1 MAKVDEG
8 PVAATVYVVDD
19 DDGMRRALSLLLNTV
34 GYKTAAF
41 ASPKE
46 FLEKFKADTA
56 GCLVLDI
63 RMPGMSGLE
72 LQQHLNRMGS
82 MLPVIF
88 ITGHGDVPMAVQ
100 AMKEGAFEFVQKP
113 FRDQDL
119 LDRINHAL
127 QQDKESRNTMARR
140 ADVLHR
146 LESLTPREKQVMEL
160 VVDGA
165 ANKVIAI
172 DLGLSERTVE
182 IHRAKVMEKMGA
194 RSVAHLGQAAN
205 EPLGGKLSCPQG
217 HTWNHVFNEQR
228 RAPIL
233 AQPSPSGLPP

>member
-1 MAKVDEG
+1 
-8 PVAATVYVVDD
+8 
-19 DDGMRRALSLLLNTV
+19 
-34 GYKTAAF
+34 
-41 ASPKE
+41 
-46 FLEKFKADTA
+46 
-56 GCLVLDI
+56 
-63 RMPGMSGLE
+63 
-72 LQQHLNRMGS
+72 MGS

-100 AMKEGAFEFVQKP
+100 AMKDGAFEFVQKP

-127 QQDKESRNTMARR
+127 EADKENRGTLALR
-140 ADVLHR
+140 AEVMQR
-146 LESLTPREKQVMEL
+146 FGSLTPREKQVMKL

-194 RSVAHLGQAAN
+194 RSVAHLV
-205 EPLGGKLSCPQG
+205 KLQMSFRG
-217 HTWNHVFNEQR
+217 ET
-228 RAPIL
+228 
-233 AQPSPSGLPP
+233 

>member
-1 MAKVDEG
+1 MTKAEVA
-8 PVAATVYVVDD
+8 VNAATVYVVDD

-46 FLEKFKADTA
+46 FLDTFRPDAA

-72 LQQHLNRMGS
+72 IQQHLNRMGS

-127 QQDKESRNTMARR
+127 ELDQQNRSTLGRR
-140 ADVLHR
+140 ADVLQR
-146 LESLTPREKQVMEL
+146 SESLTPREREVMQL

-194 RSVAHLGQAAN
+194 RSVAHLV
-205 EPLGGKLSCPQG
+205 KLHMSL
-217 HTWNHVFNEQR
+217 TDN
-228 RAPIL
+228 
-233 AQPSPSGLPP
+233 S

>member
-1 MAKVDEG
+1 MARAQD
-8 PVAATVYVVDD
+8 VAATVTVYVVDD
-19 DDGMRRALSLLLNTV
+19 DRGMRRALSLLLKTV
-34 GYKTAAF
+34 GFHTAAF
-41 ASPKE
+41 ASPRE
-46 FLEKFKADTA
+46 FLDKVKTDAA

-72 LQQHLNRMGS
+72 LQQQLNRTGS

-127 QQDKESRNTMARR
+127 QHDKENRSTLAQR
-140 ADVLHR
+140 ADVLQR
-146 LESLTPREKQVMEL
+146 FESLTAREKQVMDM

-165 ANKVIAI
+165 SNKVIAI

-194 RSVAHLGQAAN
+194 RSLAHLV
-205 EPLGGKLSCPQG
+205 KLQL
-217 HTWNHVFNEQR
+217 R
-228 RAPIL
+228 L
-233 AQPSPSGLPP
+233 SGES

>member
-1 MAKVDEG
+1 MARQDPG
-8 PVAATVYVVDD
+8 FSAATVYIVDD
-19 DDGMRRALSLLLNTV
+19 DDGMRRALSLLLSTV

-41 ASPKE
+41 AGPKE
-46 FLEKFKADTA
+46 FLEKFKSGAP

-72 LQQHLNRMGS
+72 LQKELNRMGS
-82 MLPVIF
+82 MLPLIF

-119 LDRINHAL
+119 LDRVNHAL
-127 QQDKESRNTMARR
+127 EHDRQNRSTLALR
-140 ADVLHR
+140 ADVLQR
-146 LESLTPREKQVMEL
+146 YESLTPREKQVMQL

-182 IHRAKVMEKMGA
+182 IHRAKVMEKMDA
-194 RSVAHLGQAAN
+194 RSVAHLV
-205 EPLGGKLSCPQG
+205 KLQMSM
-217 HTWNHVFNEQR
+217 
-228 RAPIL
+228 
-233 AQPSPSGLPP
+233 SGDS

>member
-1 MAKVDEG
+1 MAKTEVALN
-8 PVAATVYVVDD
+8 AATIYVVDD

-41 ASPKE
+41 ASPKD
-46 FLEKFKADTA
+46 FLDAFKPDAA

-127 QQDKESRNTMARR
+127 EQDKENRSSLARS
-140 ADVLHR
+140 ADVLQR
-146 LESLTPREKQVMEL
+146 IESLTPREKQVMGL

-194 RSVAHLGQAAN
+194 RSVAHLVILQMSLSN
-205 EPLGGKLSCPQG
+205 E
-217 HTWNHVFNEQR
+217 T
-228 RAPIL
+228 
-233 AQPSPSGLPP
+233 

>member
-1 MAKVDEG
+1 MAKVEQ
-8 PVAATVYVVDD
+8 PVKGATVYVVDD

-41 ASPKE
+41 ANPKE
-46 FLEKFKADTA
+46 FLDKFSSELP

-127 QQDKESRNTMARR
+127 ELDKENRSTLALR
-140 ADVLHR
+140 ADVSQR
-146 LESLTPREKQVMEL
+146 FESLTPREKQVMDM

-194 RSVAHLGQAAN
+194 RSVAHLVRLQMS
-205 EPLGGKLSCPQG
+205 LSDA
-217 HTWNHVFNEQR
+217 H
-228 RAPIL
+228 
-233 AQPSPSGLPP
+233 

>member
-1 MAKVDEG
+1 MAKAEV
-8 PVAATVYVVDD
+8 VVNAATVFIVDD

-46 FLEKFKADTA
+46 FLDKFNNDAA

-127 QQDKESRNTMARR
+127 QQDQENRSTLARR
-140 ADVLHR
+140 ADVLQHF
-146 LESLTPREKQVMEL
+146 ESLTPREKQVMAL

-194 RSVAHLGQAAN
+194 RSVAHLV
-205 EPLGGKLSCPQG
+205 KLQMSLS
-217 HTWNHVFNEQR
+217 NAV
-228 RAPIL
+228 
-233 AQPSPSGLPP
+233 